1 MPREEWGM
9 ALIIFSRLPRSLA
22 CALWRNRRL
31 HRLKQGKFTTDWKRI
46 PKFKLPVHSGDMRT
60 PQLFNLWMK
69 NLFESTLACHHS
81 FFKPL
86 VKHYLNSIMWTIEK
100 VCSSEMA
107 QNGVCG
113 VLYHVMSHYSRKT
126 GTLKIK
132 TSVKYCESSHFY
144 KVINFPSRILRV
156 KGRLAVTMFW

>member
-1 MPREEWGM
+1 MPREESGM
-9 ALIIFSRLPRSLA
+9 ALTIFSRLPRSLA
-22 CALWRNRRL
+22 CWRNRRL

-46 PKFKLPVHSGDMRT
+46 PKFKLPVHSGDMRR
-60 PQLFNLWMK
+60 PQLFNLWIK

-81 FFKPL
+81 FFKL
-86 VKHYLNSIMWTIEK
+86 VVKHYLNSIMWTVEE

-107 QNGVCG
+107 QNWVCG

-132 TSVKYCESSHFY
+132 ISVRYCEFSHFNLA
-144 KVINFPSRILRV
+144 INFLYRILRV
-156 KGRLAVTMFW
+156 EGRLAVIMFW